1 MSVLDEDPLSHERL
15 DVELGRSWEE
25 AGGRFTI
32 GTALEVD
39 ALIEAGVEEADVF
52 IASTNGDNTNL
63 VVAQIAQ
70 RALQRRARD
79 RARARPAPRRLVL
92 RAGRCRRSARRR
104 SRSSSSQQA
113 ALGERL
119 MDDGLY
125 VIIAGAGK
133 VGWNLARE
141 LLEKGHEVTCVE
153 QDRRRYLTVEQE
165 LEHAVQYGD
174 ATELWVLERAGI
186 QRADLVVAVTGDD
199 EDNLLICQV
208 AKEKYLCERI
218 IARVN
223 NPRNLDHFKLLG
235 IQPAVSATDLILRL
249 IEHEVPRYGLV
260 HLLDLPEE
268 RLEIIELVVSD
279 DAPAAGRAI
288 ADIGL
293 PDGALVISVLR
304 GGSGFVPK
312 ADTVVEAGDEVL
324 VVLDP
329 GIEEDITAQFVGE
342 NGARLRP
349 PIPVPFA
356 TKTNSPPPERHPA
369 LRPANKGTPPPW
381 AQWA

>member
-1 MSVLDEDPLSHERL
+1 M
-15 DVELGRSWEE
+15 
-25 AGGRFTI
+25 
-32 GTALEVD
+32 
-39 ALIEAGVEEADVF
+39 
-52 IASTNGDNTNL
+52 
-63 VVAQIAQ
+63 
-70 RALQRRARD
+70 
-79 RARARPAPRRLVL
+79 
-92 RAGRCRRSARRR
+92 
-104 SRSSSSQQA
+104 
-113 ALGERL
+113 
-119 MDDGLY
+119 
-125 VIIAGAGK
+125 
-133 VGWNLARE
+133 
-141 LLEKGHEVTCVE
+141 
-153 QDRRRYLTVEQE
+153 
-165 LEHAVQYGD
+165 
-174 ATELWVLERAGI
+174 LERAGI

-279 DAPAAGRAI
+279 DAPAAGRRSPT
-288 ADIGL
+288 IGL

-329 GIEEDITAQFVGE
+329 GIEDDITAHFVGRE
-342 NGARLRP
+342 RARLRLRP
-349 PIPVPFA
+349 VPVPFA
-356 TKTNSPPPERHPA
+356 ARRSRRRQSAYPA
-369 LRPANKGTPPPW
+369 LCLRTKGTPPPW
-381 AQWA
+381 AQ